1 MIALL
6 RQVVDTGN
14 CEGARWAQMR
24 VHLVR
29 NELAQEL
36 DYSSKMNAE
45 WAFLD
50 MLHAEGRRAA
60 EAFLTSDAANL
71 GKRSSVDLD
80 ILLEGV

>member
-1 MIALL
+1 
-6 RQVVDTGN
+6 
-14 CEGARWAQMR
+14 MR
-24 VHLVR
+24 IHLVR

-45 WAFLD
+45 WAFLS

-60 EAFLTSDAANL
+60 EAFLAGDGGNL
-71 GKRSSVDLD
+71 GRRSSVDLD